1 MKRMFSLLLCISLAF
16 GTVICAE
23 ESTDVFLS
31 SALYVNGEKLA
42 SHNGDMQLPIGSVS
56 KSFTAALILR
66 LCEEGKISE
75 DEPVTSYLPEFTMK
89 DERYR
94 DITVR
99 MLLNH
104 TSGIYG
110 STLKNAML
118 YGEYSAWNHD
128 NIISLLSQQR
138 LKSTPGETAS
148 YCNDGYSV
156 LEILAERVTGEPFD
170 ALMKKYI
177 TAPLGL
183 SDTVTA
189 CEYEGEIKDIVSA
202 TACGGIFS
210 TAEELCIFG
219 YGLLSDD
226 GLLTENSRGEMTK
239 SYSEDDGT
247 SDYGFGLDDVS
258 MYPFDRLGIKAYCK
272 GGDTLY
278 HSTSLVILPELG
290 ITASYS
296 AKNSSSLYCRAEAVK
311 MIVEYLSEQMG
322 IDVEYYD
329 VASPKKGDTTDI
341 EEYKKYEG
349 LYVSSLGEYK
359 FKISAEY
366 GILEDLYRGTRT
378 KYEYIGEGNFAY
390 RGEILSFDGDAL
402 KKSGMLS
409 VNGNAKFPYNYC
421 FAQRKTDGGERGAAW
436 DGRNGKIYLI
446 CDEAYNSA
454 LLMSGLPLTSIFFAD
469 GVTSY
474 VGYMKITGDNEAIA
488 DLNIS
493 GSFGRDLSDV
503 SFFTK
508 DEREYVKAQGWI
520 FVDSSVVPDIYNG
533 MHSVATIADNG
544 YIKWYRVG
552 SASGKT
558 LTADIP
564 ENSGI
569 TVYNA
574 KGETVFS
581 SLSESENEEC
591 VLPQNGYIAFAGD
604 CGAQFKIMLN

>member
-1 MKRMFSLLLCISLAF
+1 MKRIFSLLLCISLAF

-23 ESTDVFLS
+23 ESTEAFES
-31 SALYVNGEKLA
+31 CALYVNGEKIA
-42 SHNGDMQLPIGSVS
+42 SCNGDERLPIGSVS
-56 KSFTAALILR
+56 KSFTAAIILK
-66 LCEEGKISE
+66 LCEEGKISF
-75 DEPVTSYLPEFTMK
+75 DEPAVSYLSEFTMN
-89 DERYR
+89 DERYK

-128 NIISLLSQQR
+128 NILSLLSEQR
-138 LKSTPGETAS
+138 LKNKPGETSS

-156 LEILAERVTGEPFD
+156 LEILAERVTGESFD
-170 ALMKKYI
+170 SLIKKYI
-177 TAPLGL
+177 TVPLAL
-183 SDTVTA
+183 SDTVTGS
-189 CEYEGEIKDIVSA
+189 EYKGEIKDIVSA
-202 TACGGIFS
+202 TACGGMIS
-210 TAEELCIFG
+210 TSEELCVFG
-219 YGLLSDD
+219 YSLLSDN
-226 GLLTENSRGEMTK
+226 GLLTENSRNEMTK
-239 SYSEDDGT
+239 SYSEDEGT
-247 SDYGFGLDDVS
+247 SDYGLGLDDVS
-258 MYPFDRLGIKAYCK
+258 MYPFDKLGIKACCK

-290 ITASYS
+290 ITASFS

-311 MIVEYLSEQMG
+311 IVIDYLSEYMG

-329 VASPKKGDTTDI
+329 AVAAEKKDKGDI

-349 LYVSSLGEYK
+349 LYVSNAGEYK
-359 FKISAEY
+359 FKISGEY
-366 GILEDLYRGTRT
+366 GILEDLYRGTRI
-378 KYEYIGEGNFAY
+378 KYEYIGGGNFAY
-390 RGEILSFDGDAL
+390 RGEILYFDGDAL
-402 KKSGMLS
+402 KKRGMMAL
-409 VNGNAKFPYNYC
+409 NGNFMLPYNYC
-421 FAQRKTDGGERGAAW
+421 FAQKKTDGGKRSAAW
-436 DGRNGKIYLI
+436 DERNGKIYLI
-446 CDEAYNSA
+446 CDEVYNSA

-474 VGYMKITGDNEAIA
+474 VGYMKITGDNEAVA

-493 GSFGRDLSDV
+493 GGMGRDLSDV

-508 DEREYVKAQGWI
+508 DEKEYVKAQGWI
-520 FVDSSVVPDIYNG
+520 FTDSSSVPDIYDG
-533 MHSVATIADNG
+533 MHSVATIAEDG
-544 YIKWYRVG
+544 FIKWYRVG

-581 SLSESENEEC
+581 SLSENHGC
-591 VLPQNGYIAFAGD
+591 VLPENGYIAFAGAV
-604 CGAQFKIMLN
+604 GAQFKIMLN